1 MDQHL
6 LRTLSD
12 NTLDLIYAKDREGR
26 FIFVNKTL
34 VKLLGLNSAEQVLGK
49 TDFDLHENALAQ
61 GYTDDDQ
68 QVMREGV
75 PLADREELVADAH
88 TGENRWHSTT
98 KVPLLDEAGSIIG
111 VMGITRDITLAKQS
125 ELKAQNLN
133 RELETRVAERTEEL
147 RALSEALATERNLMR
162 TLVDSVPDNI
172 FAKDINSKFLLA
184 NDAVA
189 RGMGTTREDLI
200 GKDDFDFFP
209 RTMAQSFFEDEQA
222 ILRTGEP
229 LVDREEP
236 AIDKVSGNIRWLL
249 TSKVP
254 VRDESGRITGLV
266 GIGRDISERKITEER
281 IQYLAT
287 HDSLTDLPNRTMFS
301 EILNLAIESAKRH
314 QRQLAVLFID
324 LDRFKNINDT
334 LGHESGDLLLR
345 EMSKRFK
352 KCLRAS
358 DVVARLGGDE
368 FVILVQEVDEP
379 NQVSKVAQKILSAA
393 IKPVDVLGQEIR
405 VTASVGIC
413 MYPNDGDDENSLMK
427 NADIAMYR
435 AKDEGKNTYQFYS
448 PDIKARSL
456 ERLIL
461 ENNLRMALERNEFFL
476 HYQAKRD
483 LKSGAIAGVEALV
496 RWQHPALGAISPAQF
511 IPLAEETGLIVL
523 IGRWVLKTACAQNV
537 AWQKEGLPPL
547 CMAVNLSARQFFDE
561 QLVSDVAAALNDS
574 GMQPELLEMEIT
586 EGMVMQDAER
596 AVKILTDIKKL
607 GVRLA
612 IDDFGV
618 GYSSL
623 AQIKRFPIDTLK
635 VDSSFIRDIPQNIED
650 RAITEAI
657 IAMGRTL
664 SLTVVA
670 EGVETE
676 AQESFL
682 RDHACDQSQ
691 GFYFSRPIAPDDFLT
706 LMKKQISHAAPYPP
720 ESTTD

>member
-1 MDQHL
+1 MEHSL
-6 LRTLSD
+6 LRTLAD

-26 FIFVNKTL
+26 FVFANRAMVS
-34 VKLLGLNSAEQVLGK
+34 VLGCDSADEVLGK
-49 TDFDLHENALAQ
+49 TDFDFFNTERAQ
-61 GYTDDDQ
+61 AYSADDR
-68 QVMREGV
+68 QVMQSGT
-75 PLADREELVADAH
+75 PLTDREELVADALS
-88 TGENRWHSTT
+88 GESRWHSTT
-98 KVPLLDEAGSIIG
+98 KVPLCNDAGNVVG
-111 VMGITRDITLAKQS
+111 VMGITRDITAARQAH
-125 ELKAQNLN
+125 EEVAQLN
-133 RELETRVAERTEEL
+133 RELESSVAERTE
-147 RALSEALATERNLMR
+147 ALSRLTEALSIERNLMR

-189 RGMGTTREDLI
+189 RGMGTTREELL

-209 RTMAQSFFEDEQA
+209 RTMAQSFYDDEQQ

-229 LVDREEP
+229 LLDREEP
-236 AIDKVSGNIRWLL
+236 AIDKETGRVRWLL
-249 TSKVP
+249 TSKIP
-254 VRDESGRITGLV
+254 VRDESGKITGLV
-266 GIGRDISERKITEER
+266 GIGRDISDRKATEER
-281 IQYLAT
+281 MHYLAT
-287 HDSLTDLPNRTMFS
+287 HDNLTHLPNRAMFS
-301 EILNLAIESAKRH
+301 EILNLAIESANRY
-314 QRQLAVLFID
+314 QRKLAVLFID

-334 LGHESGDLLLR
+334 LGHESGDALLQ
-345 EMSKRFK
+345 EMSQRFK
-352 KCLRAS
+352 TCLRS
-358 DVVARLGGDE
+358 CDVVARLGGDE
-368 FVILVQEVDEP
+368 FVVLVQEVNNA
-379 NQVSKVAQKILSAA
+379 NQVVKVAQKILAA
-393 IKPVDVLGQEIR
+393 AVKPVEVLGQEIR

-413 MYPNDGDDENSLMK
+413 LYPDDGTDENALMK

-461 ENNLRMALERNEFFL
+461 ENNLRLALERNEFFL

-483 LKSGAIAGVEALV
+483 LKTGAIAGVEALL
-496 RWQHPALGAISPAQF
+496 RWQHPELGPISPAQF

-537 AWQKEGLPPL
+537 AWQQQGLPPL

-561 QLVSDVAAALNDS
+561 HLVEDVAAALQAS

-596 AVKILTDIKKL
+596 AVRILTDIKRL

-635 VDSSFIRDIPQNIED
+635 VDSSFIRDIPQNLED

-670 EGVETE
+670 EGVETQ
-676 AQESFL
+676 AQETFL

-691 GFYFSRPIAPDDFLT
+691 GYYFSRPITPDEFFK
-706 LMKKQISHAAPYPP
+706 LMQKQGENASPYSSQTP
-720 ESTTD
+720 